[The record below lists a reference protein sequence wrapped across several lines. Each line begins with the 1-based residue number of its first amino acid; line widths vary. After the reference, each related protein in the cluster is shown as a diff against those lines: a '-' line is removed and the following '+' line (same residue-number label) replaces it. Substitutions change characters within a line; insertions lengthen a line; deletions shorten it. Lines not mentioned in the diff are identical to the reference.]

1 MLRQELRQIE
11 LAQNR
16 DRNRNNREFWE
27 LSRQLTSV
35 DPDMRTLEEIMR
47 MHAPLDLLPQLPRL
61 PSMPPADD
69 DEEMEPQDPKDE
81 DSD

>member
-1 MLRQELRQIE
+1 MLTQELCRIE

-16 DRNRNNREFWE
+16 DRKQNNREFWA

-35 DPDMRTLEEIMR
+35 ATDMRTLEEIMR
-47 MHAPLDLLPQLPRL
+47 MQAPPDLLPQLPRL
-61 PSMPPADD
+61 PPMPRADD
-69 DEEMEPQDPKDE
+69 EEEMEPQDPEDE